1 MVGNRLKLLRLSLS
15 VAVMLFG
22 LAVVAAPTGAQTIP
36 PDYTPVQH
44 SDGPPDTPPEV
55 PPGVQPTDVAGDQA
69 VQAAQAAQAAP
80 AVDAEALARTGSD
93 SAIPLGRIGLVL
105 LAGGGFVVLFAR
117 RRRQA
122 KAPAG

>member
-1 MVGNRLKLLRLSLS
+1 
-15 VAVMLFG
+15 MLFG
-22 LAVVAAPTGAQTIP
+22 LAVVAAPSGAQTIP

-44 SDGPPDTPPEV
+44 SDGPPDTPPDV

-69 VQAAQAAQAAP
+69 VQAAQAAP
-80 AVDAEALARTGSD
+80 AVEAEALARTGSD